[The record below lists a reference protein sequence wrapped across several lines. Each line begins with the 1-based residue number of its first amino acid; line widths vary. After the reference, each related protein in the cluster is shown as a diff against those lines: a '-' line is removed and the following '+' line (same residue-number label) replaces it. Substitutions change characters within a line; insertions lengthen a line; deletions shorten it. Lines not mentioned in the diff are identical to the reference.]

1 MKRTLLRRGWFLATL
16 ALALLTA
23 TAAAC
28 PPDNRPKR
36 YYLALGDSI
45 AYGFQTAKANAGRPP
60 SAFIGYPDIVAARL
74 HQLNP
79 RTTLINYSCPG
90 ESTTSYSH
98 PCLWKASG
106 HDLHDDYAG
115 AQRDAALNFLRQHR
129 GQVSPITMSLNGNDI
144 NAYLGSCPPA
154 DLACLQA
161 GAAAATT
168 AYGVRLLAILRE
180 LRAAAPDA
188 DIVVV
193 GAYNPNVG
201 AFGFS
206 DPLFRG
212 VNAAQASAAAS
223 IKARFADPFAVFNPP
238 GGDAVET
245 AAICALTLM
254 CTEHDSHPSDD
265 GYQALADIVWPRDRR

>member
-16 ALALLTA
+16 AVTLLTA
-23 TAAAC
+23 TAGAC
-28 PPDNRPKR
+28 PPDTRPKR

-45 AYGFQTAKANAGRPP
+45 AYGFQTAKANAGLPP
-60 SAFIGYPDIVAARL
+60 TAFIGYAEIVAARL
-74 HQLNP
+74 RRLNS

-90 ESTTSYSH
+90 ESTTSYAE
-98 PCLWKASG
+98 PCIWKASG
-106 HDLHDDYAG
+106 HALHDDYPA
-115 AQRDAALNFLRQHR
+115 AQRDAALDFLRRNR
-129 GQVSPITMSLNGNDI
+129 GQVSPITVSLNGNDI
-144 NAYLGSCPPA
+144 KAYLASCPPG

-168 AYGVRLLAILRE
+168 AYGVRLLALLRE

-188 DIVVV
+188 DIIVV

-201 AFGFS
+201 AFAFS

-212 VNAAQASAAAS
+212 VNAAQASAAATV
-223 IKARFADPFAVFNPP
+223 KARFADPFPVFNPA

-245 AAICALTLM
+245 AAICALTLI
-254 CTEHDSHPSDD
+254 CTERDGHPSDD
-265 GYQALADIVWPRDRR
+265 GYQALADIVWPQDRS